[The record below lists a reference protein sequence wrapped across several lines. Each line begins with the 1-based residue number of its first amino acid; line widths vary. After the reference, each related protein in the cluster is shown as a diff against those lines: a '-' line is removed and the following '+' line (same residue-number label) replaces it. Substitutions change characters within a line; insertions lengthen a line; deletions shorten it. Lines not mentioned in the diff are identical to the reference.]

1 MGKPRL
7 VVVRGAFP
15 GTTYDLGTSDTLIG
29 RNPGTDVTLVDEGVS
44 RDHAVISCEDG
55 SFAIED
61 LQSTNGT
68 RVNGKRVRRKELCE
82 GDEIQIGSTVLAFRQ
97 G

>member
-1 MGKPRL
+1 MAKARL

-15 GTTYDLGTSDTLIG
+15 GTTYDLGPAETLFG

-55 SFAIED
+55 RYAIED

-68 RVNGKRVRRKELCE
+68 RVNGKRIRRAELVE
-82 GDEIQIGSTVLAFRQ
+82 GDEIQIGSTVLAFRT